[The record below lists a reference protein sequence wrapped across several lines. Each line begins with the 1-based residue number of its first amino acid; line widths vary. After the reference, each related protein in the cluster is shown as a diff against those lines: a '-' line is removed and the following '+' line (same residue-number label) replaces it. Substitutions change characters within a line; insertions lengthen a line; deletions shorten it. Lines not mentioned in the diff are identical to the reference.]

1 MERLEHFFSANGV
14 DDADKKRSVLLTVIG
29 AATYK
34 TLRNILSPEKPGE
47 KPYAELV
54 ESLSKYF
61 KPTPSEIVERF
72 KFHSRVRKAG
82 ESISTYVA
90 QLKLLTPDFYIMH
103 SKLKTQF
110 IVYAAQGYSA
120 PVLKAEHLVSCLC
133 VRVRVCGGGCLFVGG
148 GCGLWVFSYA
158 IHMYIRGKD

>member
-82 ESISTYVA
+82 ESISTYIA
-90 QLKLLTPDFYIMH
+90 QLKLLTPDLH
-103 SKLKTQF
+103 SKLNLLFMPLRATLPQF
-110 IVYAAQGYSA
+110 SRLSTWCPAFVCVCVCVVGVVY
-120 PVLKAEHLVSCLC
+120 LL
-133 VRVRVCGGGCLFVGG
+133 GGGVGSG
-148 GCGLWVFSYA
+148 FFLTL
-158 IHMYIRGKD
+158 YICT